1 MDSDTCT
8 IKLKAR
14 NTTKSTLHP
23 RGNLTAIKDH
33 TALFYMTIFRT
44 ASCIPDLRSEF
55 LAASPPMFQGEEGC
69 LFVCLFVCYFVALS
83 LCRFVCFGLCSL
95 NLFRLNALSDA
106 IKIYF
111 FLYLA
116 Y

>member
-33 TALFYMTIFRT
+33 TTLFYMTIFRT

-55 LAASPPMFQGEEGC
+55 LAASPPMFEGKEGC
-69 LFVCLFVCYFVALS
+69 LFVCFL
-83 LCRFVCFGLCSL
+83 LCRFVA
-95 NLFRLNALSDA
+95 LFVLVYVLSTYSD
-106 IKIYF
+106 
-111 FLYLA
+111 
-116 Y
+116 